1 MLKPNVRTDLR
12 LYSIRDPFRANQ
24 PLWKVLK
31 SLKCVFFY
39 TGCRVLCIGDRGG
52 CVQRTEM
59 CENCVS
65 GGCVWVSGAF
75 VIYPDLSSWQKRG
88 DRAINFECRSCSS
101 YSASPFHPSHTNT
114 HIPKSLCECWR
125 ALRKGSHICVS
136 GGSVFQHCTA
146 AGTRRKF
153 IILKG

>member
-114 HIPKSLCECWR
+114 HTFLNHCVNAGELCGREVISVWAEAQCSSTAQLLEQGENSL
-125 ALRKGSHICVS
+125 S
-136 GGSVFQHCTA
+136 
-146 AGTRRKF
+146 
-153 IILKG
+153 